1 MVLGLYIYVRLA
13 FSVIYHRSVPR
24 VDGQLAMARAI
35 GDEKLKEHITSEPDV
50 AIVMMDTDVKFI
62 ILADDGLWNV
72 RFFRFHFNK

>member
-1 MVLGLYIYVRLA
+1 M
-13 FSVIYHRSVPR
+13 
-24 VDGQLAMARAI
+24 DGQLAMARAF

-62 ILADDGLWNV
+62 ILAGDGLWNV